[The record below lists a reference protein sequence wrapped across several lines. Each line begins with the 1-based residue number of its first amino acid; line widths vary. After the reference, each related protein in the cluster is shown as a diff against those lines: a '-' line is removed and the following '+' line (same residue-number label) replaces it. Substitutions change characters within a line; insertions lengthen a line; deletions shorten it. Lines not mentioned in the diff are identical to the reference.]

1 MKDNSAINS
10 AVKSVKEKADE
21 TARSEKLLVLLGPT
35 ASGKTALSI
44 RLAQALGTEII
55 SGDSMLVYRGFNIG
69 AAKPTPE
76 EMAGI
81 RHHMVD
87 ILPPDANF
95 NLMDFLQ
102 QAKEIITG
110 LNQQGK
116 IPLLVGG
123 TGLYI
128 QSLLE
133 GYQLN
138 SQSEDAAYRDYLERL
153 AVEKGRE
160 YVHGMLAKVNPEAAA
175 RLHVNDFRRI
185 VRALE
190 VHHVGG
196 ERISQKK
203 SRQLV
208 YDSYVAGLTWQ
219 RCKLYDRINQRVDL
233 MMSQGLQQE
242 IMQLLAAGVS
252 PDSQAMK
259 GIGYKE
265 LLPALAVEGSA
276 QVVRGTDSRM
286 HSQEHDQVQSALQQ
300 AVADIKKN
308 SRHFA
313 KRQLTWYRRM
323 PYIHWYQPELY
334 PDMTRLADN
343 MLWDVRRWLG
353 GQI

>member
-1 MKDNSAINS
+1 MSGPDM
-10 AVKSVKEKADE
+10 VRDRVQP
-21 TARSEKLLVLLGPT
+21 REKLLVLLGPT

-69 AAKPTPE
+69 TAKPTSE

-81 RHHMVD
+81 RHHMID
-87 ILPPDANF
+87 ILPPDAGF
-95 NLMDFLQ
+95 NLMDFLSQ
-102 QAKEIITG
+102 VKMLITE

-116 IPLLVGG
+116 IPILAGG

-133 GYQLN
+133 GYELN
-138 SQSEDAAYRDYLERL
+138 RQSEAPEYRRQLEKL
-153 AVEKGRE
+153 AEEKGRE
-160 YVHGMLAKVNPEAAA
+160 YVHGMLARVNPEAAA

-185 VRALE
+185 IRALE
-190 VHHVGG
+190 VYHIGG
-196 ERISQKK
+196 EKISQKK

-242 IMQLLAAGVS
+242 IRQLLAAGVP

-265 LLPALAVEGSA
+265 LLPVLAVEASA
-276 QVVRGTDSRM
+276 QAVSDTSGL
-286 HSQEHDQVQSALQQ
+286 VQSALQQ
-300 AVADIKKN
+300 AVADIQKN

-334 PDMTRLADN
+334 PDMNRLADN
-343 MLWDVRRWLG
+343 VLWDVRRWLNG
-353 GQI
+353 RD

>member
-1 MKDNSAINS
+1 MNEFSCLNSVKFMSPVKAINS
-10 AVKSVKEKADE
+10 VK
-21 TARSEKLLVLLGPT
+21 TAAPREKLLVLLGPT

-44 RLAQALGTEII
+44 RLAKELGTEII

-69 AAKPTPE
+69 TAKPSAE

-81 RHHMVD
+81 RHYMVD
-87 ILPPDANF
+87 ILPPSASF

-102 QAKEIITG
+102 QVKTIITE

-116 IPLLVGG
+116 IPILAGG

-133 GYQLN
+133 GYELN
-138 SQSEDAAYRDYLERL
+138 RQKEDNTYRRHLEELAA
-153 AVEKGRE
+153 EKGRE
-160 YVHGMLAKVNPEAAA
+160 YVHAMLAEVNPAAAA

-190 VHHVGG
+190 VHYMGG
-196 ERISQKK
+196 EDISQKK

-219 RCKLYDRINQRVDL
+219 RSKLYDRINQRVD
-233 MMSQGLQQE
+233 MMMAQGLLPE
-242 IMQLLAAGVS
+242 IRGLLAAGV
-252 PDSQAMK
+252 PAGAQAMK

-265 LLPALAVEGSA
+265 LLPVLAKIGAAEPEISEISNELLA
-276 QVVRGTDSRM
+276 
-286 HSQEHDQVQSALQQ
+286 Q
-300 AVADIKKN
+300 AVNMLKKN

-334 PDMTRLADN
+334 QDMDNLAEN
-343 MLWDVRRWLG
+343 MLWDVRRWLAH
-353 GQI
+353 

>member
-1 MKDNSAINS
+1 MIRDR
-10 AVKSVKEKADE
+10 
-21 TARSEKLLVLLGPT
+21 TQPREKLLVLLGPT

-69 AAKPTPE
+69 TAKPTSE

-81 RHHMVD
+81 RHHMID
-87 ILPPDANF
+87 ILPPYAGF
-95 NLMDFLQ
+95 NLMDFLLQ
-102 QAKEIITG
+102 VKKLITR

-116 IPLLVGG
+116 IPILAGG

-133 GYQLN
+133 GYELN
-138 SQSEDAAYRDYLERL
+138 RQSEAPEYRRHLERL
-153 AVEKGRE
+153 AEERGRE
-160 YVHGMLAKVNPEAAA
+160 YVHDMLARVNPEAAA

-185 VRALE
+185 IRALE
-190 VHHVGG
+190 VYHIGG
-196 ERISQKK
+196 EEISQKK

-242 IMQLLAAGVS
+242 IRQLLAAGV
-252 PDSQAMK
+252 PADSQAMK

-265 LLPALAVEGSA
+265 LLPVLAMEEAA
-276 QVVRGTDSRM
+276 QAVSSVSGPAQLS
-286 HSQEHDQVQSALQQ
+286 LQQ
-300 AVADIKKN
+300 AVADIQKN

-334 PDMTRLADN
+334 PDMEKLADN
-343 MLWDVRRWLG
+343 VLWDVRRWLDSRD
-353 GQI
+353 

>member
-1 MKDNSAINS
+1 MIRDR
-10 AVKSVKEKADE
+10 
-21 TARSEKLLVLLGPT
+21 TQPREKLLVLLGPT

-69 AAKPTPE
+69 TAKPTSE

-81 RHHMVD
+81 RHHMID
-87 ILPPDANF
+87 ILPPYAGF
-95 NLMDFLQ
+95 NLMDFLLQ
-102 QAKEIITG
+102 VKKLITR

-116 IPLLVGG
+116 IPILAGG

-133 GYQLN
+133 GYELN
-138 SQSEDAAYRDYLERL
+138 RQSEAPEYRRHLERL
-153 AVEKGRE
+153 AEERGRE
-160 YVHGMLAKVNPEAAA
+160 YVHDMLARVNPEAAA

-185 VRALE
+185 IRALE
-190 VHHVGG
+190 VYHIGG
-196 ERISQKK
+196 EEISQKK

-219 RCKLYDRINQRVDL
+219 RCKLYDRINQRVNI
-233 MMSQGLQQE
+233 MVEQGLQQE
-242 IMQLLAAGVS
+242 IINLLESGVAPS
-252 PDSQAMK
+252 VQAMK

-265 LLPALAVEGSA
+265 LLPVLTGDDVDIATG
-276 QVVRGTDSRM
+276 
-286 HSQEHDQVQSALQQ
+286 LQK
-300 AVADIKKN
+300 AVAKIQQN

-334 PDMTRLADN
+334 KNTGMLADN
-343 MLWDVRRWLG
+343 LLWDVQRW
-353 GQI
+353 INK

>member
-1 MKDNSAINS
+1 MKNGSDMNSGSWNTN
-10 AVKSVKEKADE
+10 KTEPC
-21 TARSEKLLVLLGPT
+21 EKLLVLLGPT

-44 RLAQALGTEII
+44 KLAQALGTEII

-69 AAKPTPE
+69 AAKPTTE

-87 ILPPDANF
+87 ILPPDASF

-102 QAKEIITG
+102 QAKEIITR

-116 IPLLVGG
+116 IPMLVGG

-153 AVEKGRE
+153 AVEMGRE
-160 YVHGMLAKVNPEAAA
+160 YVHNMLAKVNPEAAS

-190 VHHVGG
+190 VHHIGG
-196 ERISQKK
+196 EKISQKK

-242 IMQLLAAGVS
+242 IMQLLAAGVP

-265 LLPALAVEGSA
+265 LLPALIS
-276 QVVRGTDSRM
+276 
-286 HSQEHDQVQSALQQ
+286 
-300 AVADIKKN
+300 
-308 SRHFA
+308 
-313 KRQLTWYRRM
+313 
-323 PYIHWYQPELY
+323 
-334 PDMTRLADN
+334 
-343 MLWDVRRWLG
+343 
-353 GQI
+353 